1 MKVIVRGEKQGT
13 CGFGIGNAGKL
24 VMEGGRVCKLQGGPI
39 VKDLLP

>member
-1 MKVIVRGEKQGT
+1 MKVMARGEKQGT

>member
-24 VMEGGRVCKLQGGPI
+24 VMEGERVCKIQGGPI